1 MCAALAFVGCDED
14 EVAKK
19 YQVTVNVSCETASIA
34 DMSNLAATAVGD
46 NGSEIAGTV
55 QDSTITFNLAA
66 GAYNVTVT
74 AQDDFYNYAGSAKI
88 TVADKDL
95 DGITITLGQSKPA
108 GTIIFKEIYTTGV
121 QDYYWT
127 DGFYE
132 LVNNSDEIQYLD
144 GIIMGIVTNGYGDVS
159 SWADSLGNLPD
170 YYPMTNSTVYFPGT
184 GTDYPLMPG
193 QSVVCA
199 TRPLNHAARELT
211 EADTQSPVDLSTADW
226 DIYIPQSAQD
236 TDVPNIPNMLVAYRT
251 FGFDF
256 MPATAGQSLIL
267 AKLPAGQ
274 TVEDFVADPENIK
287 KPAYSAALCIPSDY
301 VIDAVEILYYNKD
314 LAINKVILDK
324 DDAGYTYYSGS
335 EGEWTD
341 PTYTGRSL
349 RRKCTKVENGRAYFA
364 DTNNSS
370 NDFILGGQT
379 AVVRRQFTE
388 AD

>member
-1 MCAALAFVGCDED
+1 MCAALAFVACEED

-19 YQVTVNVSCETASIA
+19 YQVTVNVSCESASIA
-34 DMSNLAATAVGD
+34 DMKNLSAVAVGD
-46 NGSEIAGTV
+46 NGNEIAGTV
-55 QDSTITFNLAA
+55 QDSIITFNLAA
-66 GAYNVTVT
+66 GAYAITAT
-74 AQDDFYNYAGSAKI
+74 AQDDFYNYAGSAR
-88 TVADKDL
+88 TSVVDKDVDL
-95 DGITITLGQSKPA
+95 SINLAQSKPS

-121 QDYYWT
+121 SDFYWT

-132 LVNNSDEIQYLD
+132 LVNNSDEVQYLD
-144 GIIMGIVTNGYGDVS
+144 GIILGIVTNGYGDIS

-170 YYPMTNSTVYFPGT
+170 YYPMTSSTVYFPGN
-184 GTDYPLMPG
+184 GEDYPLFPG

-211 EADTQSPVDLSTADW
+211 EADTQSPVDLSNADW
-226 DIYIPQSAQD
+226 DIYIPQSEQD

-267 AKLPAGQ
+267 AKLPKGM

-287 KPAYSAALCIPSDY
+287 KPAYTAALCIPSDY
-301 VIDAVEILYYNKD
+301 VIDAVDIIYYNAEQ
-314 LAINKVILDK
+314 AINKVILDK
-324 DDAGYTYYSGS
+324 DDAGYTYYSGKDD
-335 EGEWTD
+335 EWTD
-341 PTYTGRSL
+341 PNYSGRSL

-379 AVVRRQFTE
+379 AVVRRQFTA